1 MLCFML
7 FGFSFCDFDVF
18 FFSSR
23 RRHTVCALVTGVQ
36 TCALPIYHKS
46 YTDRSFL
53 ALKERIGGYSDD
65 QIRQFLHEIG
75 AKKTSRADGA
85 QEWWYLASRQ
95 EERNAKR
102 AAAKSGA

>member
-1 MLCFML
+1 MFQLQNLSAAMVKTVLQEMLN
-7 FGFSFCDFDVF
+7 
-18 FFSSR
+18 
-23 RRHTVCALVTGVQ
+23 
-36 TCALPIYHKS
+36 HKS

-95 EERNAKR
+95 EERKDRNSTSLNSSHSCASR
-102 AAAKSGA
+102 MPASA